1 MYSLPACKWITVAMF
16 YFAVWKTLQILW
28 KMFLIPSLY
37 VFGKNLLVSKYKKQM
52 CYKKNKSLLLLL
64 SLLLFCFFD
73 VMKYDHIISSK
84 LWHFLYNNRFLFSRE
99 MENIRSCKE
108 IKLQKLMKLRLSEHY
123 LFWHFSSCLKMNNHL
138 GRASS
143 SYFLQNVLMET

>member
-1 MYSLPACKWITVAMF
+1 
-16 YFAVWKTLQILW
+16 
-28 KMFLIPSLY
+28 MFLEKISLSANIRNKC
-37 VFGKNLLVSKYKKQM
+37 VIRKINLYYYYYYYYYFV
-52 CYKKNKSLLLLL
+52 
-64 SLLLFCFFD
+64 FFD

-138 GRASS
+138 GRASYY
-143 SYFLQNVLMET
+143 YFLQNVLMET